1 MLIIV
6 QQGDKELHKFS
17 GFIETPSSALFNVVL
32 EVKRL
37 NVKAGGLRL
46 PFYSDETQADVVVV
60 VVGGERQRQREK
72 EKGVSGEN
80 L

>member
-6 QQGDKELHKFS
+6 QQVDKGLNMVS
-17 GFIETPSSALFNVVL
+17 GSIESPSFALVNVVL

-60 VVGGERQRQREK
+60 VVVGGRQRQREK
-72 EKGVSGEN
+72 EKGVSLQN